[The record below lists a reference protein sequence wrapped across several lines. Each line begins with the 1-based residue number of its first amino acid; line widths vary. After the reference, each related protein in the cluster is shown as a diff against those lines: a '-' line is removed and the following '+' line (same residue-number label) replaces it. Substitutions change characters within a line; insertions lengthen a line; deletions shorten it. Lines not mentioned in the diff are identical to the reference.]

1 MARARMTPPQNDR
14 GLPYHVRRPGKIR
27 VSAEHVQLGQD
38 LRVSASS
45 AAPLQL
51 ARLAMRLVLAAEGA
65 VLTQLKP
72 VGIVAPVLARDV
84 VAVLALLAGQGDL
97 GPDVSRSH
105 VARLS
110 TRPIIGSRRA
120 GDPGVPDASVVP

>member
-1 MARARMTPPQNDR
+1 MSAGQ
-14 GLPYHVRRPGKIR
+14 PG
-27 VSAEHVQLGQD
+27 SPAG
-38 LRVSASS
+38 
-45 AAPLQL
+45 QL
-51 ARLAMRLVLAAEGA
+51 ARLAMRLVLAAERA

-72 VGIVAPVLARDV
+72 VGIVTPVLARDV

-110 TRPIIGSRRA
+110 LVQSLEAA
-120 GDPGVPDASVVP
+120 GQYPVVPDASVVP